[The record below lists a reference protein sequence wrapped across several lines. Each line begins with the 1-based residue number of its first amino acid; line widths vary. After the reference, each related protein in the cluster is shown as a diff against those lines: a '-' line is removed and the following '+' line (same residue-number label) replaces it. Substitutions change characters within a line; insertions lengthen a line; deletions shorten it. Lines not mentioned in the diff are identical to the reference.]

1 MLSIFA
7 VRPDRNNRGSPASGK
22 KRMCVIN
29 MGVRKKP
36 EWFLANVLPNDALT
50 AAPAR

>member
-7 VRPDRNNRGSPASGK
+7 VGPDRNNRGSPASGK

-29 MGVRKKP
+29 SGGKEKTGV
-36 EWFLANVLPNDALT
+36 VLGKRIAE
-50 AAPAR
+50 